1 MLAESRRG
9 VICTPHPAAT
19 AAGMRILDAGG
30 TSIDAMLAASAML
43 AAVYPHMTGLGGDA
57 LWMIHDRRVR
67 TIVGIGQAGQQL
79 PAGGRIG
86 LRGPSA
92 VATTAGALAS
102 WQIAQSISRN
112 EWGSRLGWAD
122 LLGDAAETAQ
132 RGVEVSASQLFWQ
145 HQRRDLIEGLPDLHP
160 LCKSEGRWLQQGD
173 RLRQPQLADTLRQLA
188 RHGIEDFYQGELAR
202 AFADAF
208 SQLECGLSLSD
219 VAATRAEEVEPISV
233 RYRQGRL
240 FNVAP
245 PCQGLYT
252 LQAMAALQHKPVA
265 ESGSGSARY
274 YHFLVEAIK
283 QGLLRRNGELH
294 DPRSSGW
301 DYASTLS
308 EANAIGCADR
318 IDDNRASPWSEP
330 GRPAD
335 TIWMAATDVDGQTAC
350 LIQSLFHDFGSGC
363 ILGDTGVI
371 WQNRAAGF
379 NPVPGHPNAWA
390 PGKRPAHTLNPSCY
404 LADDGRRL
412 FFGTQGGDGQPQ
424 TQMVLATQL
433 VDFDRP
439 IDQALRMPRFLLG
452 RSFFDSTDNLKLEA
466 DIDPAVVANL
476 QAMGHEVEIIP
487 SLSPYTGQAGA
498 IAIET
503 DGRRFAMHDP
513 RGQGNSLGQG
523 PVEADPS

>member
-9 VICTPHPAAT
+9 VICTPHPTAT
-19 AAGMRILDAGG
+19 AAGMRMLDAGG
-30 TSIDAMLAASAML
+30 SAIDAMLAASAML

-67 TIVGIGQAGQQL
+67 TIVGIGQAGCRL
-79 PAGGRIG
+79 PAGGRID
-86 LRGPSA
+86 LRGPGA

-102 WQIAQSISRN
+102 WQIAHAISRD
-112 EWGSRLGWAD
+112 EWGSRLGWSD

-132 RGVEVSASQLFWQ
+132 QGVEISASQLFWQ
-145 HQRRDLIEGLPDLHP
+145 EQRKDLIEGLPDLHR
-160 LCKSEGRWLQQGD
+160 LCKADGRWLQQGD

-188 RHGIEDFYQGELAR
+188 RHGVQDFYQGELAR
-202 AFADAF
+202 AFAEAF
-208 SQLECGLSLSD
+208 NRLDCGLTLD
-219 VAATRAEEVEPISV
+219 DLAVTRAEQVKPISV

-252 LQAMAALQHKPVA
+252 LQAMAALQHTPIA

-283 QGLLRRNGELH
+283 QGLLRRNSELH
-294 DPRSSGW
+294 DPRASGW
-301 DYASTLS
+301 DYAAGLS
-308 EANAIGCADR
+308 NASVAGYAER
-318 IDDNRASPWSEP
+318 IDAQHAAPWAEP

-335 TIWMAATDVDGQTAC
+335 TVWMAATDAEGRTAC

-363 ILGDTGVI
+363 ILGDTGVL

-379 NPVPGHPNAWA
+379 SANPEHPNAWA

-433 VDFDRP
+433 VDFERP
-439 IDQALRMPRFLLG
+439 IEQALRTPRFLLG

-466 DIDPAVVANL
+466 DIEPEVIETL
-476 QAMGHEVEIIP
+476 KTMGHEIEIIP
-487 SLSPYTGQAGA
+487 ALSPFTGQAGA

-513 RGQGNSLGQG
+513 RGQGNSLGQ
-523 PVEADPS
+523 